1 LGIIDHLACSV
12 CNYSPALGGEHD
24 KLVRSL
30 EVRLVKAWEPE
41 MSVERLR
48 ISVDVLSVVLRVH
61 VLMHAL
67 AITHVLSLVRDLN
80 VILADCKVLGW
91 QLNLVSV
98 K

>member
-1 LGIIDHLACSV
+1 
-12 CNYSPALGGEHD
+12 
-24 KLVRSL
+24 
-30 EVRLVKAWEPE
+30 

-98 K
+98 EQIWEFFNLNARAVYCQAKDCNTFVI